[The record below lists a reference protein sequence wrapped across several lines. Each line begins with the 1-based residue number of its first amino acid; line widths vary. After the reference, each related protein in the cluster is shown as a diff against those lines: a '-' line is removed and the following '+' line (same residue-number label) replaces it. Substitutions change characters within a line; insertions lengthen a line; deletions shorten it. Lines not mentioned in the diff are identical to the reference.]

1 MPTSSLEANT
11 DSVSRAF
18 RKGHVL
24 PTPSSS
30 LPSTSLFSSL
40 TPFSVS
46 TSPFSEATPGGWG
59 PTGELSLFQT
69 HLLAI

>member
-30 LPSTSLFSSL
+30 LPPTSLFSL

-46 TSPFSEATPGGWG
+46 ISPFSEATPGG
-59 PTGELSLFQT
+59 
-69 HLLAI
+69 